1 MLTFSL
7 SGLDGIAF
15 SPLSLKLQCV
25 KSGRGGGLTS
35 GTPEPVETIPDNQ
48 LIYSAKEDQV
58 NMLA

>member
-1 MLTFSL
+1 MKGFLVC
-7 SGLDGIAF
+7 GPDGIAF

-35 GTPEPVETIPDNQ
+35 GTPEPVETIPDNP